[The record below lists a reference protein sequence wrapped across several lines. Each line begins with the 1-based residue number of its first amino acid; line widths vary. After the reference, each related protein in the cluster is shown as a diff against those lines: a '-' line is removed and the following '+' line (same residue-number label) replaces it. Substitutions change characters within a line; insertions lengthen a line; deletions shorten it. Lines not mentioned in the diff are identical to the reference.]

1 MLNLIEKDL
10 KNANVRTS
18 LRLTR
23 IMNLKNSKFR
33 TQIRLNLRRRKL
45 NEYSSKKCSNYLNM
59 TLNLYGLK
67 SLVIE
72 INKFLSQKQ
81 LYLRI
86 SFFVNINL
94 KVVNSYALNV
104 ALRTSLYD
112 LLTNLIISINYVSR
126 IVKKICSDVI
136 KMFNSFKKF
145 EYLSKMKANSRIT
158 ILLLSH

>member
-1 MLNLIEKDL
+1 
-10 KNANVRTS
+10 
-18 LRLTR
+18 
-23 IMNLKNSKFR
+23 
-33 TQIRLNLRRRKL
+33 
-45 NEYSSKKCSNYLNM
+45 M